1 MNERGRGSEDR
12 GSCLCCMC
20 FARLSVLL
28 LYIVIPTMKGCT
40 TIGIQQLFT
49 VKTALPATERTVAEQ
64 RRTKRRS
71 CYDYSVTSSS
81 SPLLHM
87 LWTASRKKRTTLLLL
102 LLLLFSSSG
111 KVVVQAIVP
120 CRDDWTCVKTLRDGS
135 VCRDG
140 ACTNP
145 FADGCLRQ
153 LRPDLPHYSMLRTC
167 NSDDD
172 SDDNGNSD
180 NSLLSTNNDNNNN
193 NKKCRPSTLNYPEI
207 RIHAQNWDSAML
219 SAWVMQILLSE
230 FLNVPVTIETSHRTP
245 TTRAGSFY
253 DTHGRLQYGA
263 LGYDY
268 DALRLA
274 HGLGDCRLRKNK
286 NEPCAMIIPEVW
298 NGQRCVALR
307 CAAPIGSNQMLEREL
322 MDPFLY

>member
-1 MNERGRGSEDR
+1 M
-12 GSCLCCMC
+12 
-20 FARLSVLL
+20 
-28 LYIVIPTMKGCT
+28 TGCT
-40 TIGIQQLFT
+40 IRIQQFT
-49 VKTALPATERTVAEQ
+49 IKTALPATERAVADQ

-71 CYDYSVTSSS
+71 ALT
-81 SPLLHM
+81 
-87 LWTASRKKRTTLLLL
+87 KRTTLLLL
-102 LLLLFSSSG
+102 LLLLFSSG
-111 KVVVQAIVP
+111 GTVVVQAIVP
-120 CRDDWTCVKTLRDGS
+120 CRDDRTCVKALRDGS

-140 ACTNP
+140 SCTNP

-153 LRPDLPHYSMLRTC
+153 LRPDLPHYAMPRTC

-172 SDDNGNSD
+172 SENGNSD
-180 NSLLSTNNDNNNN
+180 NSPLATNNNDNT
-193 NKKCRPSTLNYPEI
+193 CRPSTLNYPEI

-230 FLNVPVTIETSHRTP
+230 FLNVPVTIETSTSRTTP
-245 TTRAGSFY
+245 PSSSSSNSAGSFY

-274 HGLGDCRLRKNK
+274 HRLGDCRLRTNK

-298 NGQRCVALR
+298 NGQRYVALR
-307 CAAPIGSNQMLEREL
+307 CG
-322 MDPFLY
+322 D